1 MSEIQIHLI
10 DCIDKRLVPV
20 QLFWAEDPLTLVGA
34 KAIGHSAI
42 SMCLMALP
50 ERL

>member
-20 QLFWAEDPLTLVGA
+20 QLFCADDPLTLIGA
-34 KAIGHSAI
+34 KDIGHSAI